1 MKFICVFFAFMA
13 IHLNGFCQITV
24 NKNESPHKV
33 FQIPDN
39 FEPDAMFKGLLS
51 KYAYECM
58 VGNPSH
64 LHKDSIELLVR
75 RKSFVPVITFF
86 VSDSS
91 NKLNRFYESDDGWNS
106 FKMNLITN
114 IPSKEVMF
122 EVTDSLLGISCV
134 SCSYGIM
141 SLWESCDFN
150 QFANYPKYRERLVT
164 EKRTF
169 ELAELM
175 ALCWISNNKDEF
187 LYISNVLLELDKEIY
202 LKIVSLCKQ
211 HKFDYEEMI
220 EVIYYS

>member
-1 MKFICVFFAFMA
+1 MKYFYIIFTFIV
-13 IHLNGFCQITV
+13 IHLNGFCQISV

-39 FEPDAMFKGLLS
+39 IEPDAMFKGLLS
-51 KYAYECM
+51 KYVYECM
-58 VGNPSH
+58 VDNPSN
-64 LHKDSIELLVR
+64 LQKDSIELLVR

-91 NKLNRFYESDDGWNS
+91 NKLNRFYESDDSWNS

-114 IPSKEVMF
+114 IPSKEVML
-122 EVTDSLLGISCV
+122 EVVDSLLGIHCV

-141 SLWESCDFN
+141 ALWGNCDFN
-150 QFANYPKYRERLVT
+150 QLANYPQYRERLVT

-187 LYISNVLLELDKEIY
+187 LHISDVLLELDKEIY
-202 LKIVSLCKQ
+202 LKILSLCKQ
-211 HKFDYEEMI
+211 PKFDYEEMI
-220 EVIYYS
+220 EVLYYS